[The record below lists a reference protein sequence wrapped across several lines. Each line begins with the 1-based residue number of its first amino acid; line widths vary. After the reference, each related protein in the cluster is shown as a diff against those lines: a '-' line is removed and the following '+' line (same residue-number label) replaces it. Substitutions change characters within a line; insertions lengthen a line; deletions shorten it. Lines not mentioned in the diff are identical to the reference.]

1 MEGCLLATRQVTWLV
16 RNYAAIGVLSI
27 VATQVLLST
36 DIRNEVLQRLLLV
49 EGCI

>member
-27 VATQVLLST
+27 VATQVHSQGYRTRTTST
-36 DIRNEVLQRLLLV
+36 KRK
-49 EGCI
+49 